1 MSFLN
6 IEGKTIL
13 VFGVANKKSVAY
25 HTARVLEQAGATV
38 VYSVRSPQRRDS
50 LAKLLEGREVFVC
63 DVEHEE
69 QITQLRVDVAKR
81 YPVLHGI
88 LHSIAFAN
96 YENFS
101 GKFHEVSR
109 ADFLQA
115 IDVSCYSLIAIANTF
130 KPLLDPNASVVT
142 ISISTTRMAAEAYGY
157 LAPAKAA
164 LESTLCFLAKSFS
177 RFSNIRFNA
186 VRAGL
191 LKTSA
196 SAGIPEY
203 VDNYLFAEQVTLRK
217 QAVATEEVANTAA
230 FLLSDRSSGINA
242 QGIIVDAAMETN
254 YFDADIVKHAV
265 SGAYP
270 ADLTKPNALHSEGA
284 RQAPGR

>member
-1 MSFLN
+1 M
-6 IEGKTIL
+6 
-13 VFGVANKKSVAY
+13 
-25 HTARVLEQAGATV
+25 
-38 VYSVRSPQRRDS
+38 
-50 LAKLLEGREVFVC
+50 
-63 DVEHEE
+63 
-69 QITQLRVDVAKR
+69 
-81 YPVLHGI
+81 
-88 LHSIAFAN
+88 
-96 YENFS
+96 
-101 GKFHEVSR
+101 
-109 ADFLQA
+109 
-115 IDVSCYSLIAIANTF
+115 
-130 KPLLDPNASVVT
+130 PNASVVT
-142 ISISTTRMAAEAYGY
+142 ISIPTTRMAAEAYGY

-254 YFDADIVKHAV
+254 YFDADIVRHSV
-265 SGAYP
+265 SGVYP
-270 ADLTKPNALHSEGA
+270 ADLK
-284 RQAPGR
+284 